1 MRTFLSFKW
10 VVIAL
15 IAAMLVFGV
24 TRALL
29 ARSEQQAQAQIAAA
43 KLQEPTVFKLS
54 AGDVMTAENG
64 TLDTTV
70 TINGTVQALNSATL
84 KSNMAG
90 TVEAVWVR
98 EGQVVQA
105 GQALVQLDTNDARA
119 RATQAQQQTKAAK
132 AQLALAERQRNNNQ
146 TLVDKGFISSTALAS
161 SDTNFATALANLD
174 AAIAAQGIAQRAL
187 DDTTVRAPFAGQV
200 TQRYVKVGERLTVN
214 APVMDVVD
222 VAQLEIEIAL
232 TIAQANH
239 VRLGQVAHLHLES
252 STHVVNAAVTRINAA
267 VQASTRSVLAYL
279 SLPPHSAR
287 VGEFATG
294 LLTTGQATGVLVP
307 RDAILN
313 DQPVPY
319 VQAVSNGLVKHID
332 VALLA
337 MGRVNGQDYAVV
349 TNVLAGDTLLS
360 ARAGMIAAQ
369 TAVHIAQP

>member
-24 TRALL
+24 ARALL

-70 TINGTVQALNSATL
+70 TVNGTVQALNSATL

-119 RATQAQQQTKAAK
+119 RVTQAQQQTKAAK

-146 TLVDKGFISSTALAS
+146 TLVDKGFISSTALC
-161 SDTNFATALANLD
+161 
-174 AAIAAQGIAQRAL
+174 R
-187 DDTTVRAPFAGQV
+187 R
-200 TQRYVKVGERLTVN
+200 
-214 APVMDVVD
+214 
-222 VAQLEIEIAL
+222 
-232 TIAQANH
+232 
-239 VRLGQVAHLHLES
+239 
-252 STHVVNAAVTRINAA
+252 STLQH
-267 VQASTRSVLAYL
+267 
-279 SLPPHSAR
+279 
-287 VGEFATG
+287 
-294 LLTTGQATGVLVP
+294 
-307 RDAILN
+307 
-313 DQPVPY
+313 
-319 VQAVSNGLVKHID
+319 
-332 VALLA
+332 
-337 MGRVNGQDYAVV
+337 
-349 TNVLAGDTLLS
+349 
-360 ARAGMIAAQ
+360 
-369 TAVHIAQP
+369 

>member
-70 TINGTVQALNSATL
+70 TVNGTVQALNSATL

-132 AQLALAERQRNNNQ
+132 AQLALAERQH
-146 TLVDKGFISSTALAS
+146 DGFAPSG
-161 SDTNFATALANLD
+161 
-174 AAIAAQGIAQRAL
+174 AAGKVAAQQQGCGGSAHQWRPNYPRA
-187 DDTTVRAPFAGQV
+187 R
-200 TQRYVKVGERLTVN
+200 
-214 APVMDVVD
+214 
-222 VAQLEIEIAL
+222 
-232 TIAQANH
+232 
-239 VRLGQVAHLHLES
+239 
-252 STHVVNAAVTRINAA
+252 AVTPAA
-267 VQASTRSVLAYL
+267 MHTAPKMRATRSP
-279 SLPPHSAR
+279 SPSKCPPISA
-287 VGEFATG
+287 A
-294 LLTTGQATGVLVP
+294 
-307 RDAILN
+307 N
-313 DQPVPY
+313 
-319 VQAVSNGLVKHID
+319 S
-332 VALLA
+332 
-337 MGRVNGQDYAVV
+337 M
-349 TNVLAGDTLLS
+349 DTS
-360 ARAGMIAAQ
+360 RAGATCDSGACCMAYS
-369 TAVHIAQP
+369 TST

>member
-1 MRTFLSFKW
+1 M
-10 VVIAL
+10 
-15 IAAMLVFGV
+15 
-24 TRALL
+24 
-29 ARSEQQAQAQIAAA
+29 
-43 KLQEPTVFKLS
+43 
-54 AGDVMTAENG
+54 
-64 TLDTTV
+64 
-70 TINGTVQALNSATL
+70 
-84 KSNMAG
+84 
-90 TVEAVWVR
+90 
-98 EGQVVQA
+98 
-105 GQALVQLDTNDARA
+105 
-119 RATQAQQQTKAAK
+119 
-132 AQLALAERQRNNNQ
+132 
-146 TLVDKGFISSTALAS
+146 
-161 SDTNFATALANLD
+161 
-174 AAIAAQGIAQRAL
+174 
-187 DDTTVRAPFAGQV
+187 RAPFAGQV

-279 SLPPHSAR
+279 SLPPNSAR